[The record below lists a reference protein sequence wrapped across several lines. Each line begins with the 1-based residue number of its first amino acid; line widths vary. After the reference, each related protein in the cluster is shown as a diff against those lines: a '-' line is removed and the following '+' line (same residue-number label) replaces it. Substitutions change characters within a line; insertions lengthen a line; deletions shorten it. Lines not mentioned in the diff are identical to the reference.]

1 MHFQTNSTAY
11 SAAAFPRAGPGPV
24 CCSFTRLYDE
34 SNRSPNF
41 EPIAAPVPGTI
52 AESNT
57 YPNSKSIAE
66 SVPGTVADAKR
77 SPNYFKPIFR
87 PICKPLGHA
96 IYNPHP

>member
-1 MHFQTNSTAY
+1 MHYQPNSTAY
-11 SAAAFPRAGPGPV
+11 SAAAFPRAGPGSV
-24 CCSFTRLYDE
+24 CCSSTLPYDE

-66 SVPGTVADAKR
+66 SVPGTVADANR
-77 SPNYFKPIFR
+77 SSNFKPIFR
-87 PICKPLGHA
+87 PICKSLGHA
-96 IYNPHP
+96 ISNSHP